1 MSRNNDI
8 NAEVVSVSPN
18 KLKIS
23 VDDLEEF
30 KIAEEKL
37 GVGSYLRVSDNQDV
51 ALLAIIDNF
60 LLKLKKAKSRNT

>member
-30 KIAEEKL
+30 KTY
-37 GVGSYLRVSDNQDV
+37 GMD
-51 ALLAIIDNF
+51 AL
-60 LLKLKKAKSRNT
+60 KGM

>member
-8 NAEVVSVSPN
+8 NAEVVSESPN

-30 KIAEEKL
+30 KIAEEK
-37 GVGSYLRVSDNQDV
+37 
-51 ALLAIIDNF
+51 
-60 LLKLKKAKSRNT
+60 